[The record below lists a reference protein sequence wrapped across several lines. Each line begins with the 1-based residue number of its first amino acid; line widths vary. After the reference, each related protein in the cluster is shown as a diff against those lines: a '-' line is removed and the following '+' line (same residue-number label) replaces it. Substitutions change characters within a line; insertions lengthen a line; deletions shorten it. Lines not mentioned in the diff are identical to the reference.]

1 MRHIYTILFVCF
13 FSLLTFSQNLRVEKP
28 VFSSSNQGDWGSD
41 NVVLDYKPIG
51 MMSGISTSNGDIYIA
66 INDTLST
73 VNLGLVIRK
82 STDGGTTWTTLSGV
96 NNRTKYEKIKLLK
109 NSFDSVYCFFQRGF
123 DVYSWNINTSN
134 LNPVMAANAYRS
146 FDAEIS
152 STNSMYVV
160 LDSLATNNIVRYSS
174 LDYGFTWGTRGSISS
189 TAALPVLSKSISGDT
204 LLLNYMGP
212 VLADTSTSVIRIAR
226 YRETSPGIVA
236 SAGFQDLATSNLPK
250 FEYKTVAGN
259 GVIWFVYTR
268 VDGSSQIWAR
278 QSTDGGTTYGAE
290 FRVNPDET
298 VNQYGFDIKTK
309 LPAGNGFSFV
319 YHADSSQVGPATSTT
334 DKLQFGSA
342 LQTGSTF
349 QPFAAINDAPAFF
362 SAANCKP
369 IIVQLPFYNS
379 TGVAWEV
386 ETGTGNKVYWD
397 VSDVVPVELT
407 SFSADVLSNRVVLN
421 WSTATET
428 NNHGFS
434 VEKKTTGNWEKIGF
448 VNGNGTTTKTQ
459 NYSFIDNN
467 NSSGKVYY
475 RLNQIDLDGTNS
487 FSKVIEVDL
496 STPNDYSLSQNF
508 PNPFNPSTAIK
519 FALKVDS
526 KVSLKIYNP
535 LGQEVMN
542 ILSDNYAAG
551 NYNISV
557 NAASLNSGVYF
568 YTLEANGV
576 DGSNFSSTKKMIL
589 MK

>member
-28 VFSSSNQGDWGSD
+28 VFSSSNRGDWGSD

-82 STDGGTTWTTLSGV
+82 STDGGISWSTLSGI

-109 NSFDSVYCFFQRGF
+109 SSFDSVYCFFQIGF
-123 DVYSWNINTSN
+123 NVYSWNVYSSN
-134 LNPVMAANAYRS
+134 LNPVMVANAYRS

-160 LDSLATNNIVRYSS
+160 VDSLATNNIVRYSS

-212 VLADTSTSVIRIAR
+212 VLTDTSTSVIRIAR
-226 YRETSPGIVA
+226 YRETAPGVVA

-259 GVIWFVYTR
+259 GVFWFVYTR

-298 VNQYGFDIKTK
+298 VNQYGFDVKAK
-309 LPAGNGFSFV
+309 LPAGSGFSFV

-334 DKLQFGSA
+334 DKLQFGST
-342 LQTGSTF
+342 LQSGSSF
-349 QPFAAINDAPAFF
+349 QPFTMINDAPAFF
-362 SAANCKP
+362 STENCKP
-369 IIVQLPFYNS
+369 IIVELPFYNS

-397 VSDVVPVELT
+397 VSAVVPVELA
-407 SFSADVLSNRVVLN
+407 SFSADVLADKVILN

-459 NYSFIDNN
+459 NYSFVDNN
-467 NSSGKVYY
+467 NSSGKAYY
-475 RLNQIDLDGTNS
+475 RLNQIDLDGTSS
-487 FSKVIEVDL
+487 FSKVVEVDL

-535 LGQEVMN
+535 LGQEVLN
-542 ILSDNYAAG
+542 ILSGNYATG
-551 NYNISV
+551 SYNISV
-557 NAASLNSGVYF
+557 NTASLNSGVYF

-576 DGSNFSSTKKMIL
+576 DGSIFSSTKKMIL